1 MLGFDQ
7 RWINLIMSCVT
18 TVNYRVWF
26 NSDETD
32 SFVPSR
38 GLRQGDPLSP
48 YLFLLCAEGLSS
60 LLAHEEGV
68 GGLQGVRVCRGAP
81 SVSHLLFANDS
92 LILMKAN
99 AANATTLRNVL
110 NTYCASS
117 GQLVSDPKSSIYFS
131 PNTDAEDKD
140 AVRSILNIHSEVL
153 SEKYLG
159 LPSQVGMDR
168 SDCFQYLVDHVC
180 KIISGWNE
188 KNLSMGGGGRKYC

>member
-1 MLGFDQ
+1 
-7 RWINLIMSCVT
+7 
-18 TVNYRVWF
+18 
-26 NSDETD
+26 
-32 SFVPSR
+32 
-38 GLRQGDPLSP
+38 
-48 YLFLLCAEGLSS
+48 
-60 LLAHEEGV
+60 
-68 GGLQGVRVCRGAP
+68 
-81 SVSHLLFANDS
+81 
-92 LILMKAN
+92 MKAN

-168 SDCFQYLVDHVC
+168 SDCFQYLVDRVC

-188 KNLSMGGGGRKYC
+188 KNLSMGGKEILLKAVAQAIPTYAMSVFKIPKGIWKEIAAAIARFWWGEKRWEEMYALVLMVEDVPAKEARGNGIQRLALL